1 MVKRTARLQG
11 SKQKKDDE
19 YYTLFQDIADEVS
32 LYLPQLRGKRI
43 LCPCDWDESYN
54 EEIVYKEEGYV
65 LGRDLFASEGT
76 IKNIDIAKTREKIEK
91 RMDLVKCQFV
101 YYLLN
106 QAEEWGIR
114 SISVS
119 GYNPKTNEGVR
130 FQDIADEVS
139 LYLPQLRGKRI
150 LCPCDW
156 DESYNEEIVYKEEGY
171 VLGRD
176 LFASEGTIKN
186 IDIAKTREKIEKRMD
201 LVKCQFVYYLLNQA
215 EEWGIRSIS
224 VSGYNP
230 KTNEG
235 VRFQDID
242 YSYYDVIITNPPFS
256 QFDEFIDLLIENGKE
271 FLVIGPQTAPTEKSI
286 IQHFQEGNIR
296 IGYHYHLSGFN
307 RPDGTTLPKQHNTP
321 RSCMWY
327 TNLQVDPQS
336 KELTLT
342 ASYNDNP
349 EKYPKYVNYDAI
361 EVPSVA
367 EIPNDYFEE
376 MGVPITFMQ
385 KYNPKQF
392 EIIGSSMQLGKPIKD
407 FVEKDAIYEKGGI
420 RFYLAQGDKHY
431 RRLWDRMVIKRRKE
445 D

>member
-1 MVKRTARLQG
+1 MVTRTSRLQS
-11 SKQKKDDE
+11 SKKKKDDE

-65 LGRDLFASEGT
+65 LGRDLFGSEGT

-91 RMDLVKCQFV
+91 RMDKVKCQFV

-106 QAEEWGIR
+106 QAEECGFR

-119 GYNPKTNEGVR
+119 GYNPQK
-130 FQDIADEVS
+130 
-139 LYLPQLRGKRI
+139 
-150 LCPCDW
+150 
-156 DESYNEEIVYKEEGY
+156 
-171 VLGRD
+171 
-176 LFASEGTIKN
+176 
-186 IDIAKTREKIEKRMD
+186 
-201 LVKCQFVYYLLNQA
+201 
-215 EEWGIRSIS
+215 
-224 VSGYNP
+224 
-230 KTNEG
+230 NEG

-271 FLVIGPQTAPTEKSI
+271 FLVIGPQTAPTERSI
-286 IQHFQEGNIR
+286 INHFQEGNIR

-321 RSCMWY
+321 RSCLWY
-327 TNLQVDPQS
+327 TNMQVDPKV
-336 KELTLT
+336 KELILT
-342 ASYNDNP
+342 ASYEENP

-361 EVPSVA
+361 EVPTVA
-367 EIPNDYFEE
+367 DIPYDYYGE
-376 MGVPITFMQ
+376 MGVPVTFMQ
-385 KYNPKQF
+385 KYNPRQF
-392 EIIGSSMQLGKPIKD
+392 EIIGSSIQLGRPIKD
-407 FVEKDAIYEKGGI
+407 LVEKDAIYEKGGI
-420 RFYLAQGDKHY
+420 RFYLKEGNKHY
-431 RRLWDRMVIKRRKE
+431 RRLWDRMVVKRRKE

>member
-1 MVKRTARLQG
+1 MVKRTTRLQG
-11 SKQKKDDE
+11 SKRKRDDE

-32 LYLPQLRGKRI
+32 RYLPQLRGKRI

-54 EEIVYKEEGYV
+54 EEIVYKEEGYM
-65 LGRDLFASEGT
+65 LGRDLFCSEG
-76 IKNIDIAKTREKIEK
+76 
-91 RMDLVKCQFV
+91 
-101 YYLLN
+101 
-106 QAEEWGIR
+106 
-114 SISVS
+114 S
-119 GYNPKTNEGVR
+119 
-130 FQDIADEVS
+130 
-139 LYLPQLRGKRI
+139 
-150 LCPCDW
+150 
-156 DESYNEEIVYKEEGY
+156 
-171 VLGRD
+171 
-176 LFASEGTIKN
+176 IKN

-256 QFDEFIDLLIENGKE
+256 QFDEFIDLLIKNGKE

-286 IQHFQEGNIR
+286 IRHFQEGNIR
-296 IGYHYHLSGFN
+296 VGYHYHLSGFN

-327 TNLQVDPQS
+327 TNLQVDPQT
-336 KELTLT
+336 KELTLSE
-342 ASYNDNP
+342 SYYDCP

-361 EVPSVA
+361 EVSAVA
-367 EIPNDYFEE
+367 DIPNDYFGE

-392 EIIGSSMQLGKPIKD
+392 EIIGSSSQLSKPLKPL
-407 FVEKDAIYEKGGI
+407 VETNAIYTGGGRG
-420 RFYLAQGDKHY
+420 RFYLSEGNRHY

>member
-1 MVKRTARLQG
+1 MVARTSRLQG
-11 SKQKKDDE
+11 SKKKKDDE

-65 LGRDLFASEGT
+65 LGRDLCGAEGN
-76 IKNIDIAKTREKIEK
+76 IKNSDIGKTREKIQNRLHK
-91 RMDLVKCQFV
+91 VKCQFV

-106 QAEEWGIR
+106 QAEEWGFR

-119 GYNPKTNEGVR
+119 GYNPQK
-130 FQDIADEVS
+130 
-139 LYLPQLRGKRI
+139 
-150 LCPCDW
+150 
-156 DESYNEEIVYKEEGY
+156 
-171 VLGRD
+171 
-176 LFASEGTIKN
+176 
-186 IDIAKTREKIEKRMD
+186 
-201 LVKCQFVYYLLNQA
+201 
-215 EEWGIRSIS
+215 
-224 VSGYNP
+224 
-230 KTNEG
+230 NEG

-256 QFDEFIDLLIENGKE
+256 QFDEFIDLLIENSKE

-286 IQHFQEGNIR
+286 IKHFQEGNIR

-327 TNLQVDPQS
+327 TNMQVDPKV
-336 KELTLT
+336 KELILT
-342 ASYNDNP
+342 ASYEENP

-361 EVPSVA
+361 EVPTVA
-367 EIPNDYFEE
+367 DIPYDYYGE

-392 EIIGSSMQLGKPIKD
+392 EIIGSSIQLGKPIKD
-407 FVEKDAIYEKGGI
+407 LVEKDATYEKGGI
-420 RFYLAQGDKHY
+420 RFYLKEGDKHY

>member
-1 MVKRTARLQG
+1 MVTRTSRLQG
-11 SKQKKDDE
+11 SKKKKDDE

-65 LGRDLFASEGT
+65 LGRDLFAAEGT

-91 RMDLVKCQFV
+91 RMDMVKCQFV

-106 QAEEWGIR
+106 QAE
-114 SISVS
+114 
-119 GYNPKTNEGVR
+119 
-130 FQDIADEVS
+130 D
-139 LYLPQLRGKRI
+139 
-150 LCPCDW
+150 
-156 DESYNEEIVYKEEGY
+156 
-171 VLGRD
+171 
-176 LFASEGTIKN
+176 
-186 IDIAKTREKIEKRMD
+186 
-201 LVKCQFVYYLLNQA
+201 
-215 EEWGIRSIS
+215 WGIRSIS

-256 QFDEFIDLLIENGKE
+256 QFDEFIDLLIKNGKE

-286 IQHFQEGNIR
+286 IKHFQEGNIR

-327 TNLQVDPQS
+327 TNLQVDPQT

-361 EVPSVA
+361 EVPTVA
-367 EIPNDYFEE
+367 DIPNDYFEE

-392 EIIGSSMQLGKPIKD
+392 EIIGSSMQLGKSIKEC
-407 FVEKDAIYEKGGI
+407 VEPDAIYEKGGT

>member
-1 MVKRTARLQG
+1 
-11 SKQKKDDE
+11 
-19 YYTLFQDIADEVS
+19 LFQDIADEVS

-65 LGRDLFASEGT
+65 LERDLFAAEGT

-119 GYNPKTNEGVR
+119 GYNPN
-130 FQDIADEVS
+130 
-139 LYLPQLRGKRI
+139 
-150 LCPCDW
+150 
-156 DESYNEEIVYKEEGY
+156 
-171 VLGRD
+171 
-176 LFASEGTIKN
+176 
-186 IDIAKTREKIEKRMD
+186 
-201 LVKCQFVYYLLNQA
+201 
-215 EEWGIRSIS
+215 
-224 VSGYNP
+224 
-230 KTNEG
+230 TNEG

-256 QFDEFIDLLIENGKE
+256 QFDEFIDLLVKNGKQ

-286 IQHFQEGNIR
+286 IRHFQEGNIR

-342 ASYNDNP
+342 ASYNENP

-445 D
+445 K

>member
-1 MVKRTARLQG
+1 MVTRTSRLQG

-65 LGRDLFASEGT
+65 LGRDLFGSEGT

-91 RMDLVKCQFV
+91 RMDRVKCQFV

-106 QAEEWGIR
+106 QAEEWG
-114 SISVS
+114 
-119 GYNPKTNEGVR
+119 
-130 FQDIADEVS
+130 F
-139 LYLPQLRGKRI
+139 
-150 LCPCDW
+150 
-156 DESYNEEIVYKEEGY
+156 
-171 VLGRD
+171 
-176 LFASEGTIKN
+176 
-186 IDIAKTREKIEKRMD
+186 
-201 LVKCQFVYYLLNQA
+201 
-215 EEWGIRSIS
+215 RSIS

-256 QFDEFIDLLIENGKE
+256 QFDEFIDLLIHNNKE

-286 IQHFQEGNIR
+286 IRHFQEGNIR

-321 RSCMWY
+321 RSCLWY
-327 TNLQVDPQS
+327 TNMQVDPKA
-336 KELTLT
+336 KELILT
-342 ASYNDNP
+342 ASYEENP

-361 EVPSVA
+361 EVPTVA
-367 EIPNDYFEE
+367 DIPCDYYGE

-392 EIIGSSMQLGKPIKD
+392 EIIGSSRQLGKKMKD
-407 FVEKDAIYEKGGI
+407 CVDKDAVYVQGGV
-420 RFYLAQGDKHY
+420 RFYLDEGNNHY
-431 RRLWDRMVIKRRKE
+431 KCLWDRMVIKRRKE

>member
-1 MVKRTARLQG
+1 MVKRTTRLQS

-65 LGRDLFASEGT
+65 LERDLFAAEGT

-119 GYNPKTNEGVR
+119 GYNPN
-130 FQDIADEVS
+130 
-139 LYLPQLRGKRI
+139 
-150 LCPCDW
+150 
-156 DESYNEEIVYKEEGY
+156 
-171 VLGRD
+171 
-176 LFASEGTIKN
+176 
-186 IDIAKTREKIEKRMD
+186 
-201 LVKCQFVYYLLNQA
+201 
-215 EEWGIRSIS
+215 
-224 VSGYNP
+224 
-230 KTNEG
+230 TNEG

-256 QFDEFIDLLIENGKE
+256 QFDEFIDLLVKNGKQ

-286 IQHFQEGNIR
+286 IRHFQEGNIR

-342 ASYNDNP
+342 ASYNENP

-445 D
+445 K

>member
-1 MVKRTARLQG
+1 MVTRTSRLQS
-11 SKQKKDDE
+11 SKKKKDDE

-65 LGRDLFASEGT
+65 LGRDLFGSEGT

-91 RMDLVKCQFV
+91 RMDKVKCQFV

-106 QAEEWGIR
+106 QAEECGFR

-119 GYNPKTNEGVR
+119 GYNPQK
-130 FQDIADEVS
+130 
-139 LYLPQLRGKRI
+139 
-150 LCPCDW
+150 
-156 DESYNEEIVYKEEGY
+156 
-171 VLGRD
+171 
-176 LFASEGTIKN
+176 
-186 IDIAKTREKIEKRMD
+186 
-201 LVKCQFVYYLLNQA
+201 
-215 EEWGIRSIS
+215 
-224 VSGYNP
+224 
-230 KTNEG
+230 NEG

-271 FLVIGPQTAPTEKSI
+271 FLVIGPQTAPTERSI
-286 IQHFQEGNIR
+286 INHFQEGNIR

-321 RSCMWY
+321 RSCLWY
-327 TNLQVDPQS
+327 TNMQVDPKV
-336 KELTLT
+336 KELILT
-342 ASYNDNP
+342 ASYEENP

-361 EVPSVA
+361 EVPTVA
-367 EIPNDYFEE
+367 DIPYDYYGE
-376 MGVPITFMQ
+376 MGVPVTFMQ
-385 KYNPKQF
+385 KYNPRQF
-392 EIIGSSMQLGKPIKD
+392 EIIGSSIQLGRPIKD
-407 FVEKDAIYEKGGI
+407 LVEKDAIYEKGGI
-420 RFYLAQGDKHY
+420 RFYLKEGNKHY